1 MAKGMAIIMLSACLF
16 FAGCGATSTSGA
28 VQPVASPTAVA
39 TLPPPSTVPLVTMGA
54 STFMG
59 STHLKI
65 KVGTPINFV
74 DPRGAGGV
82 HYLVIGTQGQWKQTS
97 GAPSTLNVAQGMLF
111 QPGMSQSIVFMH
123 PGNYPITCIPHPGMQ
138 IVITIVP

>member
-1 MAKGMAIIMLSACLF
+1 
-16 FAGCGATSTSGA
+16 
-28 VQPVASPTAVA
+28 
-39 TLPPPSTVPLVTMGA
+39 MGA

-59 STHLKI
+59 PTHLQI

-74 DPRGAGGV
+74 DPRGAGGT

-97 GAPSTLNVAQGMLF
+97 GAPSMLNVAQGMLF
-111 QPGMSQSIVFMH
+111 QAGMSQSITFTQ